1 LKDYH
6 NTNRESGEVLEASR
20 RRTRLQQERVLVFFQ
35 DHPWETFTPDEIH
48 RTVFADGTPLT
59 SVRRCMTNLTEA
71 GKLEKTENM
80 RLGSFNKMV
89 HTWRLLY
96 AKPIPQAKGQSTQ
109 EKRTTLF

>member
-1 LKDYH
+1 
-6 NTNRESGEVLEASR
+6 
-20 RRTRLQQERVLVFFQ
+20 
-35 DHPWETFTPDEIH
+35 
-48 RTVFADGTPLT
+48 
-59 SVRRCMTNLTEA
+59 MTNLTEA

-96 AKPIPQAKGQSTQ
+96 AQPIPQAKGQSTQ